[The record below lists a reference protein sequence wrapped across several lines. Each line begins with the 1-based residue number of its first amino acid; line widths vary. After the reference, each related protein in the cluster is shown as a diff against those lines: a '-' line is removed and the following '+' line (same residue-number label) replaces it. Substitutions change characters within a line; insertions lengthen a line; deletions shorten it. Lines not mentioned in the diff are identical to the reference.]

1 MACLVL
7 RCCNRRG
14 YLLDDKPLLFLIQM
28 PQQPLSTIKAMA
40 VMHFSL
46 LTGQL
51 MFAGIAYYLKYTKVF
66 SSVIKDEQVL
76 LLIVPALIA
85 LAVIFTMIS
94 YFSFKKKVESISKND
109 QPVTEKL
116 AAYRAAS
123 IIRWAML
130 EAPVLLLIIGFLLTG
145 TSGLLLVIAVMLIM
159 FVYTK
164 PTIAKT
170 AAQLGLREE
179 EVK

>member
-1 MACLVL
+1 MI
-7 RCCNRRG
+7 
-14 YLLDDKPLLFLIQM
+14 YM
-28 PQQPLSTIKAMA
+28 PQQHLSTIKALA

-46 LTGQL
+46 LIGQL
-51 MFAGIAYYLKYTKVF
+51 MFAGIAYYLRYTKVF
-66 SSVIKDEQVL
+66 GSIIKDQEVL

-85 LAVIFTMIS
+85 LAVVFIMIS

-116 AAYRAAS
+116 TAYRAAS

-170 AAQLGLREE
+170 AGQLGIREE